1 MGMKNIRK
9 KDLLAQSSFQAL
21 THLGGAEVFLAPVG
35 ENQKSA
41 LQVYFDQKGKEM
53 NLDWPFEEEALLFLV
68 ESLIIE
74 GEDKERADFKEIE
87 STFKTKLLQG
97 FKQLNKSKTARQL
110 MMMVPDKLSVELF
123 GESDNKEGL
132 GVEEADSHNFFVLNQ
147 MKKIFIPMN
156 GFQHL
161 KPKSFG
167 IEFLHET
174 GHILDH
180 EGLRPFSPFNH
191 VYKNKENQVIKGLPT
206 NNFSGE
212 EAYRLDLILEAEK
225 QGLSYQMNWESASFF
240 EKMGLVVQGV
250 AKGLSEA
257 VIGGIVPLNQAPSRS
272 LIGLHHGLL
281 YEGKKLKSFLKNPLS
296 FFKKQEKRRQED
308 QAKKE
313 AIFDRMTSLLAP
325 VSKKKGFLGRYKSLS
340 MLLLAGGPLLVGLSP
355 LLGALLG
362 GGALLSFAGYL
373 KENNQKFKT
382 KWQRA
387 YQQYGLE
394 NLSQGAWQENSS
406 HRDFNLVLESL
417 GQKYNQTTRLDELQ
431 TAQIDEEGYFN
442 LIESKKCYQSLSPEG
457 KKDLNLLVELFF
469 DGSEDQEEKSDS
481 FKQAK
486 CVQLMSLFLDEEA
499 VARGRGAESGASVG
513 ARVEG
518 RRSGSEAGASV
529 WAEVGASVEA
539 RAEGHRGGAEAEVGA
554 VARGAG
560 HGMGA
565 SVGARAEGHRAG
577 VEVGAGVGVRAEGR
591 RAGVESGASV
601 GAEVGA
607 VARGRGAEAE
617 LQGREERFFAWLK
630 KELSDYQD
638 DILMNLKEV
647 PLSKLATLHHKELL
661 TFILKMKT
669 LKKQELNQKNTLLNM
684 KKQSER

>member
-1 MGMKNIRK
+1 MRDVRK
-9 KDLLAQSSFQAL
+9 KDLLGQSSFSAL
-21 THLGGAEVFLAPVG
+21 THLGGAEVLLAPVG

-53 NLDWPFEEEALLFLV
+53 NLDRPFDDEALLFLV

-74 GEDKERADFKEIE
+74 GEGKERADFKEIE
-87 STFKTKLLQG
+87 STFKAKLLQG

-123 GESDNKEGL
+123 GASENKEGF
-132 GVEEADSHNFFVLNQ
+132 GGEEEDSHNFFVLNQ

-167 IEFLHET
+167 VEFLHET

-257 VIGGIVPLNQAPSRS
+257 VIGGMVPLNQAPSRS

-325 VSKKKGFLGRYKSLS
+325 VSKKKGFLGRYKLLS

-355 LLGALLG
+355 LLGPLLG

-382 KWQRA
+382 KWQQA

-406 HRDFNLVLESL
+406 HKDFNLVLESL

-469 DGSEDQEEKSDS
+469 DEPEDKASEGML
-481 FKQAK
+481 KQAK

-499 VARGRGAESGASVG
+499 LAGR
-513 ARVEG
+513 
-518 RRSGSEAGASV
+518 
-529 WAEVGASVEA
+529 
-539 RAEGHRGGAEAEVGA
+539 
-554 VARGAG
+554 
-560 HGMGA
+560 
-565 SVGARAEGHRAG
+565 RAG
-577 VEVGAGVGVRAEGR
+577 VENGSSVGARAEGR

-601 GAEVGA
+601 GAGA
-607 VARGRGAEAE
+607 GLGRGRGAEAE
-617 LQGREERFFAWLK
+617 PQGMEQRFFAWLK
-630 KELSDYQD
+630 KELSDHQD

-647 PLSKLATLHHKELL
+647 PLSKLATIHHKELL
-661 TFILKMKT
+661 TLILKMKT
-669 LKKQELNQKNTLLNM
+669 SKKQASDQKNALLNM
-684 KKQSER
+684 KKQTER